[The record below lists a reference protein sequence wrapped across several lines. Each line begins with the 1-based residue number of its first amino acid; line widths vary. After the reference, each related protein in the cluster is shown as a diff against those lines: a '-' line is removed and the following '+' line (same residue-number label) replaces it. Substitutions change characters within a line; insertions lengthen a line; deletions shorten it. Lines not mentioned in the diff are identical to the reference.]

1 MSWGRLGSHVLFWWP
16 SPSSCPGSPVRSRQ
30 AVSLLL
36 VSAAAVL
43 FLILG
48 LNTEGQRDAP
58 PPVPSSSAELRDGPG
73 SAAASLPYYVMTG
86 VCLLLGTVG
95 LALPEAE
102 ADRLAGR
109 RVTAAVAVSVMVTL
123 VRFGLEQAAAPASW
137 TRVVGIAD
145 LAPVVGAYFALDL
158 MAEKSRVRAFFL
170 ALLVYALAV
179 RAWVALF
186 YLAATSLRLGSHLDL
201 SSVES
206 VTVPFVGECRFEPG
220 SLEQLLNLAIL
231 PQLTF
236 WPLFTVLAGRWGG
249 LGSWCP
255 GPRPVSSAGVRRWRG
270 DNNGEGRDPRMP
282 GHFRQVVTPRPTTAM
297 AAILEGV
304 QSTALAITSIVQLS
318 HSSPLVQPPA
328 ATQPAAPNHIAANA
342 FLIFRSFT
350 SPRAIA
356 RHASSHLS
364 SVAAAEIGNA
374 ERALGPARAGPPP
387 LTDTTG
393 RSALRTSRNRSATVW
408 SVLSRRGRGT
418 SSVPRGDG
426 PPFRAS
432 LALFAALGAA
442 LNNSP

>member
-1 MSWGRLGSHVLFWWP
+1 MTGRV
-16 SPSSCPGSPVRSRQ
+16 
-30 AVSLLL
+30 
-36 VSAAAVL
+36 
-43 FLILG
+43 
-48 LNTEGQRDAP
+48 
-58 PPVPSSSAELRDGPG
+58 

-236 WPLFTVLAGRWGG
+236 WPLFTVLAGPLAGARVLASWATA
-249 LGSWCP
+249 GS
-255 GPRPVSSAGVRRWRG
+255 AQA
-270 DNNGEGRDPRMP
+270 GRDHEVR
-282 GHFRQVVTPRPTTAM
+282 
-297 AAILEGV
+297 AAG
-304 QSTALAITSIVQLS
+304 
-318 HSSPLVQPPA
+318 
-328 ATQPAAPNHIAANA
+328 
-342 FLIFRSFT
+342 R
-350 SPRAIA
+350 
-356 RHASSHLS
+356 
-364 SVAAAEIGNA
+364 AEIPGC
-374 ERALGPARAGPPP
+374 R
-387 LTDTTG
+387 DTSG
-393 RSALRTSRNRSATVW
+393 RSKL
-408 SVLSRRGRGT
+408 RGRPQRWLP
-418 SSVPRGDG
+418 SSDGCRVPFLQSR
-426 PPFRAS
+426 PSSSCRTHHRSYNPQRQRS
-432 LALFAALGAA
+432 RQHQTT
-442 LNNSP
+442 